1 MAALPHQFP
10 DLAIHLTDHTR
21 TPIVSSASGYGGTD
35 EEAEEHGHGTDRTSN
50 SSNKNPQTATT
61 SKPTRQQRAAALDDL
76 AATALRARDAAA
88 RLGLGA
94 DLPQVS
100 TDAADGPESSSAA
113 LLAALGMTPP
123 EHMVVTYSTGAIV
136 IESFLDPRQQRRRQ
150 RQEQQYR
157 QLQQAQQSQ
166 ISALSASSQ
175 VGQGSNDA
183 ADNGY
188 DNGNKEEDEEDDD
201 DNDAIGRAPLLLGL
215 VAAPDAQSLGNARR
229 ATARLERVG
238 RAVQQELASQNRR
251 R

>member
-1 MAALPHQFP
+1 MAALPRQFP

-21 TPIVSSASGYGGTD
+21 TPIVSSASGYGGD
-35 EEAEEHGHGTDRTSN
+35 NPEEQDADNNSN
-50 SSNKNPQTATT
+50 DSQAATPTAAGPA

-100 TDAADGPESSSAA
+100 ADAVDGPESSSAA

-123 EHMVVTYSTGAIV
+123 EHMVVTYSTGAV
-136 IESFLDPRQQRRRQ
+136 LIESFLDPRQQRRRQ
-150 RQEQQYR
+150 RQEQQFR
-157 QLQQAQQSQ
+157 QLQQAQQTQ
-166 ISALSASSQ
+166 ISSTAPSQ
-175 VGQGSNDA
+175 AGQGANDA
-183 ADNGY
+183 ADN
-188 DNGNKEEDEEDDD
+188 DEDE
-201 DNDAIGRAPLLLGL
+201 AASRAPLLLGL
-215 VAAPDAQSLGNARR
+215 VAAPDVQSLADARR

-238 RAVQQELASQNRR
+238 RAVQQELASQERR